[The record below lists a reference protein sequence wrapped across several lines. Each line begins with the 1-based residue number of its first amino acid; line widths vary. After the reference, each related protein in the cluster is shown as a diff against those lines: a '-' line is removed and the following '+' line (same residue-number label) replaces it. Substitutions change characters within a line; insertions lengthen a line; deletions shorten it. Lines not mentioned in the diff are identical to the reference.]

1 MPNSLR
7 ILIVGGDSFVGRA
20 LGRRHEERSDTVT
33 YTSRRR
39 NSTGAVP
46 LDLRNV
52 PADWQVPGRVDVAY
66 LCAAV
71 ARVDECEKN
80 PAAARAV
87 NVDGTLSVARAL
99 LRSGAFV
106 VLLSTNYVFSDT
118 NPRPAP
124 SDPVCPVTEYGRQKA
139 AAERG
144 LAGMPGEK
152 AVVRLTKV
160 LGRESPLID
169 RWVRALE
176 AGGRVLAFRDVQ
188 IAPISIAFVTDA
200 LCRIGAEKHQGVH
213 HLSGRDDVSY
223 ATIARLLAAKLGV
236 SQDLVGAQSFRDVS
250 AVFPS
255 PRHGSLDMTTVSS
268 KLRIHPQTVEDVVAD
283 LLPSG

>member
-1 MPNSLR
+1 MRNSLR
-7 ILIVGGDSFVGRA
+7 ILIVGGDSFIGRA
-20 LGRRHEERSDTVT
+20 LGRKHAESGDTVT
-33 YTSRRR
+33 YTTRRG
-39 NSTGAVP
+39 STGAIP

-52 PADWQVPGRVDVAY
+52 PADWQVLGRVDVAY

-71 ARVDECEKN
+71 ARVDECEKD
-80 PAAARAV
+80 PVSARAV

-99 LRSGAFV
+99 LGGGAFV
-106 VLLSTNYVFSDT
+106 VLLSTNYVFSDA

-144 LAGMPGEK
+144 LAEIPGEK

-160 LGRESPLID
+160 LGRDSPLID

-176 AGGRVLAFRDVQ
+176 TGDPVLAFYDVQ
-188 IAPISIAFVTDA
+188 IAPISLAFVTHA
-200 LCRIGAEKHQGVH
+200 LYRIGAERRHGVH

-223 ATIARLLAAKLGV
+223 MTVARRLAAKLGV
-236 SQDLVGAQSFRDVS
+236 SQVLVGAQSFRD
-250 AVFPS
+250 AKAMFPS
-255 PRHGSLDMTTVSS
+255 PRHGSLDMATTSTELS
-268 KLRIHPQTVEDVVAD
+268 IQPQTVEDLMAD
-283 LLPSG
+283 LLPGG